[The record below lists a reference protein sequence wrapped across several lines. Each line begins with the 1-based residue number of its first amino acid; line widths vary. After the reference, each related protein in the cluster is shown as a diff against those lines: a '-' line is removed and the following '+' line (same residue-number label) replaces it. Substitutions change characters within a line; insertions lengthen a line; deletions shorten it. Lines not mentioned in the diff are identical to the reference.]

1 MERPE
6 RPIVPLRIRKI
17 FEGRVFTVTVESITL
32 PKGDQID
39 AEIIRHP
46 GSVVLI
52 PITDTGEIVL
62 VRQYRHAIGRW
73 AWELP
78 AGSLKAGEEPASAAV
93 RECHEE
99 ISLIPQSVETLGSFF
114 PTSGYCD
121 EEMHFYQATGLRTPV
136 DGDPAAHRDADED
149 IETAAF
155 SIATIRKMIERG
167 EIIDMKTVAG
177 LALLESQG

>member
-1 MERPE
+1 ME
-6 RPIVPLRIRKI
+6 RPIVPSRIRKI
-17 FEGRVFTVTVESITL
+17 YEGRVFTVTVESITL
-32 PKGDQID
+32 PKGHQLE

-78 AGSLKAGEEPASAAV
+78 GGSLKAGEEPASAAV

-99 ISLIPQSVETLGSFF
+99 ISLIPQSVEALGSFC
-114 PTSGYCD
+114 PTPGYCD
-121 EEMHFYQATGLRTPV
+121 EEMHFYQVTDLRTPV
-136 DGDPAAHRDADED
+136 DGDPVAHRDADED

-155 SIATIRKMIERG
+155 SISTIRTMIERR
-167 EIIDMKTVAG
+167 EIIDMKTMAG
-177 LALLESQG
+177 LALLQGQG

>member
-1 MERPE
+1 MD
-6 RPIVPLRIRKI
+6 RPIVPSRIRKI

-32 PKGDQID
+32 PKGDQLD
-39 AEIIRHP
+39 AEIVRHP

-52 PITDTGEIVL
+52 PITDAGEIVL

-99 ISLIPQSVETLGSFF
+99 ISLIPQSVEALGSFF
-114 PTSGYCD
+114 PTPGYCD

-136 DGDPAAHRDADED
+136 DGDPAAHRDKDED

-155 SIATIRKMIERG
+155 PLSTIRTMVERR

-177 LALLESQG
+177 LALLERQA